1 MRFSRFSLVCA
12 SSLVFLA
19 AAQQSDNGQQADKK
33 AASTKAPR
41 ETIARPKS
49 EKQKKRDEE
58 KLKKEL
64 MTPYRKW
71 LNEDVAY
78 IITEEEREAFKHL
91 QTDDEREQF
100 IEQFWL
106 RRDPTPDSMENEY
119 KEEHYRRIA
128 YSNEHFASGIPG
140 WKTDRGRIYI
150 ANGPPDEIE
159 DHSSGGTYQRSREEG
174 GGSTSTYPFQKWRYR
189 YLENVGTNVEIEFV
203 DQSMSGEFR
212 MTMDPSDK
220 DALLYVPNAGLTSY
234 EEMGITSKNDRFT
247 RTDGTRLGVPVDEM
261 SQAMNPFVRLEQFT
275 ALQKA
280 PTVKFKDLE
289 AMVDSHINYNV
300 LPLKVRADYFPIT
313 NASAITNIT
322 LELANKDLEFK
333 SKEGVQKAS
342 VNIYG
347 RITTMTRRRVQV
359 FEDTVELNAPLEML
373 AEYAKQRSIYQKTLP
388 LAPGSYRLDLVV
400 KDLNAG
406 TVSNYPKVL
415 EVPRLE
421 ADKMTSSS
429 MILADLIE
437 PVPMKSIGT
446 GPFVIGSTKVRPRI
460 DDIFKRE
467 EKLGIYLKVYNLGED
482 EGTRKP
488 LGDVEYEVLRN
499 GSNERIFIY
508 TEQLDQIPDAS
519 ASQVTIEKLL
529 PLKTLAPGQYTI
541 RLRITD
547 RIRKQVLTPTAQF
560 TVT

>member
-1 MRFSRFSLVCA
+1 L
-12 SSLVFLA
+12 
-19 AAQQSDNGQQADKK
+19 
-33 AASTKAPR
+33 
-41 ETIARPKS
+41 ETPWK
-49 EKQKKRDEE
+49 
-58 KLKKEL
+58 
-64 MTPYRKW
+64 KW
-71 LNEDVAY
+71 LNEDVSY
-78 IITEEEREAFKHL
+78 IITDEERKAFKGL
-91 QTDDEREQF
+91 NTDEEREQF
-100 IEQFWL
+100 VEQFWL
-106 RRDPTPDSMENEY
+106 RRDPTPDTIENEY

-128 YSNEHFASGIPG
+128 YANEHFASGIPG

-159 DHSSGGTYQRSREEG
+159 DHSSGGTYQRPREEG

-189 YLENVGTNVEIEFV
+189 YIENVGTNVEIEFV

-220 DALLYVPNAGLTSY
+220 DALLYVPNAGLTTY
-234 EEMGITSKNDRFT
+234 EEMGITNKTDRFT

-261 SQAMNPFVRLEQFT
+261 SQSMNPFVRLEQFT
-275 ALQKA
+275 NLQRA
-280 PTVKFKDLE
+280 PTIKYKDLE
-289 AMVDSHINYNV
+289 AVVDSHINYNV

-313 NASAITNIT
+313 NASAIANIT
-322 LELANKDLEFK
+322 LQLANKDLEFK
-333 SKEGVQKAS
+333 SKEGVQKAA

-347 RITTMTRRRVQV
+347 RITTMTRRPVTV
-359 FEDTVELNAPLEML
+359 FEDTVELNAPIEML
-373 AEYAKQRSIYQKTLP
+373 AEYAKQRSIYQKSLP
-388 LAPGSYRLDLVV
+388 LAPGTYRLDLVV
-400 KDLNAG
+400 KDINAG

-421 ADKMTSSS
+421 ADKMSSSS

-437 PVPMKSIGT
+437 AVPMKSIGT
-446 GPFVIGSTKVRPRI
+446 GQFVIGSTKVRPRI
-460 DDIFKRE
+460 DDTFKRD

-488 LGDVEYEVLRN
+488 LGEVEYEVSRN
-499 GSNERIFIY
+499 GSNEKIFTY

-541 RLRITD
+541 RLKITD
-547 RIRKQVLTPTAQF
+547 KIRKQVLTPSAQF